1 MVLFVITSVPE
12 PVPFLLTSTF
22 CFSCFSI
29 LEPLA
34 ATLPVIYFLKSWGGG
49 GGGGG
54 GVIFSFGTEGD
65 VKKNS
70 YDCCGGMWKNDAHL
84 KNIVSP
90 SCSINNKYSLIQH

>member
-34 ATLPVIYFLKSWGGG
+34 ATWPVIYFLIKWGKGGG
-49 GGGGG
+49 GWLLFSSFVKEGGCQKKILVIVVGG
-54 GVIFSFGTEGD
+54 
-65 VKKNS
+65 
-70 YDCCGGMWKNDAHL
+70 CGKMM
-84 KNIVSP
+84 
-90 SCSINNKYSLIQH
+90 LI

>member
-34 ATLPVIYFLKSWGGG
+34 ATWPVIYFLIKWGKGGG
-49 GGGGG
+49 WLLFSSFVKEGGCQKKILVIVVGG
-54 GVIFSFGTEGD
+54 
-65 VKKNS
+65 
-70 YDCCGGMWKNDAHL
+70 CGKMM
-84 KNIVSP
+84 
-90 SCSINNKYSLIQH
+90 LI

>member
-54 GVIFSFGTEGD
+54 GFFFFRLVQGAMT
-65 VKKNS
+65 KKILMTVVGG
-70 YDCCGGMWKNDAHL
+70 CGKMM
-84 KNIVSP
+84 
-90 SCSINNKYSLIQH
+90 LI

>member
-54 GVIFSFGTEGD
+54 CYFFRLVQWGMS
-65 VKKNS
+65 KKILMTVGGG
-70 YDCCGGMWKNDAHL
+70 CGKMM
-84 KNIVSP
+84 
-90 SCSINNKYSLIQH
+90 LI